1 MYDAHDDPYCYPGT
15 AILRNRFDLR
25 DAATLEALETELTSA
40 RAEEPLPNGTLNA
53 AHFKAVHYH
62 LFQDIYE
69 WAGEIRTIRI
79 SKADSHFCYPEYID
93 AELNKL
99 FKWMASSNHL
109 RDLGVD
115 DFVKKAASLL
125 ATLNVIHAFR
135 EGNGRTQL
143 SFLLLVAD
151 NAGHPLDFTDLDPA
165 AMLTAMIKSFF
176 GNEDQLSELLR
187 SCIKQE

>member
-1 MYDAHDDPYCYPGT
+1 MYEAHEDPYCYPGT
-15 AILRNRFDLR
+15 ANLRNRFDLR

-40 RAEEPLPNGTLNA
+40 RAEEPLPEGALDA
-53 AHFKAVHYH
+53 AHYKAIHHH
-62 LFQDIYE
+62 LFQDVYE

-93 AELNKL
+93 AELDKL
-99 FKWMASSNHL
+99 FKWMASRNHL
-109 RDLGVD
+109 RGLDVD
-115 DFVKKAASLL
+115 AFVTHASSLL

-151 NAGHPLDFTDLDPA
+151 TAGHPLDFTDLDPGAMLA
-165 AMLTAMIKSFF
+165 AMIRSFF
-176 GNEDQLSELLR
+176 GDEAPLRELLR
-187 SCIKQE
+187 SCITQE